1 MTFPHARGRGAG
13 GGTRTTRAPALE
25 VALAVV
31 AAVVAAVAGCSGG
44 PQTHEEPQEPVT
56 ETAGTLSCDG
66 LLALFQPVLGDGARI
81 VPQGVGC
88 EVRLIA
94 TGESFES
101 IPSILGQLEAAIP
114 DWQPVHAEAADGPT
128 GSFVPY
134 TLGEQRLNLSVE
146 WSLTPEAEAACPD
159 DEPIGACI
167 AAPTDQIFTVQ
178 ITLVPAR
185 ES

>member
-13 GGTRTTRAPALE
+13 RGTLTTPALTL
-25 VALAVV
+25 ALAVSS
-31 AAVVAAVAGCSGG
+31 CSGG
-44 PQTHEEPQEPVT
+44 PQAHEAQPQEPLT
-56 ETAGTLSCDG
+56 EAAGTLSCDG
-66 LLALFQPVLGDGARI
+66 LLALFQPVLGDGARM

-88 EVRLIA
+88 EVSLIA

-146 WSLTPEAEAACPD
+146 GSLTPEAEAVCPD
-159 DEPIGACI
+159 DQPIGACI
-167 AAPTDQIFTVQ
+167 AAPTDRIFTIQ
-178 ITLVPAR
+178 ITLAPAR